1 MTAGTLDRLATHVGG
16 TSAQDPSGLLRAA
29 IRIDAVI
36 TAAVGVQLL
45 AGAALL
51 DGVLGTPATFLAAVG
66 AAMIGWGALWLVAR
80 RPRITGPAREI
91 VAANALWVVLS
102 GVLIAAD
109 WHDLT
114 AVGTAFVVFQAATV
128 AGFIALQV
136 AGLRRIARSTR

>member
-1 MTAGTLDRLATHVGG
+1 MTAGTLDRFATQVGG
-16 TSAQDPSGLLRAA
+16 TSAHDETALLRAA

-36 TAAVGVQLL
+36 TAAVGAGLL
-45 AGAALL
+45 AGAAVL
-51 DGVLGTPATFLAAVG
+51 DGVLGTPTAFLAAVG
-66 AAMIGWGALWLVAR
+66 AGMIAWGGLWFVAR

-102 GVLIAAD
+102 GALHAAG

-114 AVGTAFVVFQAATV
+114 AVGTAFVLLQAAIV

-136 AGLRRIARSTR
+136 AGLRRIGRSTR